1 MGGRHRCKAA
11 EVETISW
18 YDGDRL
24 ELRSLFE
31 LADDS
36 PTSLDRSIRS
46 GRVLV
51 ARDGTGTII
60 GHLQVVP
67 GLAPETH
74 EIKNL
79 AVRER
84 DRGRGVGR
92 RLVERAFA
100 VCLEEGGHTVTV
112 VTAMADIGNL
122 RFYQRCGFRAVE
134 VIPDAFTPAEGYPI
148 DLVADGIPVLDAI
161 RFAFDLSGSG
171 LQAAR
176 S

>member
-1 MGGRHRCKAA
+1 MGGRDRCKAA
-11 EVETISW
+11 EMETISW
-18 YDGDRL
+18 YDGDRN
-24 ELRSLFE
+24 ELRPLFE

-36 PTSLDRSIRS
+36 PTSLDRSIGS

-60 GHLQVVP
+60 GHLQLLP

-84 DRGRGVGR
+84 DQGRGVGR
-92 RLVERAFA
+92 RLVEHALA
-100 VCLEEGGHTVTV
+100 VCREEGGHMVTV

-134 VIPDAFTPAEGYPI
+134 MIPDAFTPAGGYPP

-161 RFAFDLSGSG
+161 RFAYDLSEPG
-171 LQAAR
+171 LQAAH